1 MYIKHIYINNMSS
14 NNRILRIYKSRVNIL
29 KQLGKQGFNVTD
41 YSEFSI
47 NEIDTMFSNKQLD
60 MLVTN
65 ENSDNKAYVKYYLD
79 AKQMRPQ
86 YLDEII
92 EDLFLVDTVL
102 TKEDTLVIIVDSEPN
117 DTIIAKVNY
126 LYNHDGIF
134 VVIHNINRLQFNIL
148 EHNLVP
154 PIKILTESET
164 VQLLKNYN
172 LKDVTQL
179 PEIGRFD
186 PQSLAILLRP
196 GQVCEIERKS
206 VTAMKYEYYRVC
218 V

>member
-1 MYIKHIYINNMSS
+1 
-14 NNRILRIYKSRVNIL
+14 
-29 KQLGKQGFNVTD
+29 
-41 YSEFSI
+41 
-47 NEIDTMFSNKQLD
+47 MFSNKQLD
-60 MLVTN
+60 MLVTK
-65 ENSDNKAYVKYYLD
+65 ENTDSKTYVKYYLD

-92 EDLFLVDTVL
+92 EDLFLADTVL
-102 TKEDTLVIIVDSEPN
+102 TKDDTLIIIIDSEPN

-126 LYNHDGIF
+126 LYDHDGIF
-134 VVIHNINRLQFNIL
+134 VVIHNISRLQFNIL
-148 EHNLVP
+148 EHSLVP
-154 PIKILTESET
+154 PIRILSEGET
-164 VQLLKNYN
+164 TQLLSKYN

-186 PQSLAILLRP
+186 PQALAISLRP

>member
-1 MYIKHIYINNMSS
+1 MSS

-29 KQLGKQGFNVTD
+29 KQLGNQGYNVTD

-65 ENSDNKAYVKYYLD
+65 ENTDKKTYVKYYLD
-79 AKQMRPQ
+79 AKQVRPQ

-92 EDLFLVDTVL
+92 EDLFLADTVL
-102 TKEDTLVIIVDSEPN
+102 TKDDTLVIIIDGEPN
-117 DTIIAKVNY
+117 ETIISKVNY
-126 LYNHDGIF
+126 LYDHDGIF
-134 VVIHNINRLQFNIL
+134 VVIHNISRLQFNIL
-148 EHNLVP
+148 EHSLVP
-154 PIKILTESET
+154 PIKILTEGET
-164 VQLLKNYN
+164 SQLLGKYN
-172 LKDVTQL
+172 LKDITQL
-179 PEIGRFD
+179 PEISRFD
-186 PQSLAILLRP
+186 PQALAIAMRP

-206 VTAMKYEYYRVC
+206 VTALKYEYYRVC

>member
-1 MYIKHIYINNMSS
+1 MSS

-29 KQLGKQGFNVTD
+29 KQLGNQGYNVTD

-65 ENSDNKAYVKYYLD
+65 ENNDKKTYVKYYLD
-79 AKQMRPQ
+79 AKQVRPQ

-92 EDLFLVDTVL
+92 EDLFLADTVL
-102 TKEDTLVIIVDSEPN
+102 TKDDTLVIIIDGEPN
-117 DTIIAKVNY
+117 DTIVSKVNY
-126 LYNHDGIF
+126 LYDHDGIF
-134 VVIHNINRLQFNIL
+134 VVIHNISRLQFNIL
-148 EHNLVP
+148 EHSLVP
-154 PIKILTESET
+154 PIKILTEGET
-164 VQLLKNYN
+164 SQLLGKYN
-172 LKDVTQL
+172 LKDITQL
-179 PEIGRFD
+179 PEISRFD
-186 PQSLAILLRP
+186 PQALAIALRP
-196 GQVCEIERKS
+196 GQVCAIERKS

>member
-1 MYIKHIYINNMSS
+1 MSS

-29 KQLGKQGFNVTD
+29 KQLGNQGYNVTD

-65 ENSDNKAYVKYYLD
+65 ENTDKKTYVKYYLD
-79 AKQMRPQ
+79 AKQVRPQ

-92 EDLFLVDTVL
+92 EDLFLADTVL
-102 TKEDTLVIIVDSEPN
+102 TKDDTLVIIIDGEPN
-117 DTIIAKVNY
+117 ETIVSKVNY
-126 LYNHDGIF
+126 LYDHDDIF
-134 VVIHNINRLQFNIL
+134 VVIHNISRLQFNLL
-148 EHNLVP
+148 EHSLVP
-154 PIKILTESET
+154 PIKILTEGET
-164 VQLLKNYN
+164 SQLMVKYN
-172 LKDVTQL
+172 LKDITQL
-179 PEIGRFD
+179 PEISRFD
-186 PQSLAILLRP
+186 PQALAIALRP

>member
-1 MYIKHIYINNMSS
+1 MSS

-29 KQLGKQGFNVTD
+29 KQLGNQGYNVTD

-47 NEIDTMFSNKQLD
+47 NEIDTMFTNKQLD

-65 ENSDNKAYVKYYLD
+65 ENTDKKTYVKYYLD
-79 AKQMRPQ
+79 AKQVRPQ

-92 EDLFLVDTVL
+92 EDLFLADTVL
-102 TKEDTLVIIVDSEPN
+102 TKDDTLVIIIDGEPN
-117 DTIIAKVNY
+117 DTIISKVNY
-126 LYNHDGIF
+126 LYDHDGIF
-134 VVIHNINRLQFNIL
+134 VVIHNISRLQFNLL
-148 EHNLVP
+148 EHSLVP
-154 PIKILTESET
+154 PIKILTEGET
-164 VQLLKNYN
+164 SKLMVKYN
-172 LKDVTQL
+172 LKDITQL
-179 PEIGRFD
+179 PEISRFD
-186 PQSLAILLRP
+186 PQALAIALRP

>member
-1 MYIKHIYINNMSS
+1 MSS

-29 KQLGKQGFNVTD
+29 KQLGTQGYNVTD

-60 MLVTN
+60 MLVTK
-65 ENSDNKAYVKYYLD
+65 ENADTKTYVKYYLD
-79 AKQMRPQ
+79 AKQVRPQ

-102 TKEDTLVIIVDSEPN
+102 NKDDTLVIIIDGEPN

-134 VVIHNINRLQFNIL
+134 VVIHNISRLQFNIL
-148 EHNLVP
+148 EHSLVP
-154 PIKILTESET
+154 PIKILTEGET
-164 VQLLKNYN
+164 AQLMGKYN
-172 LKDVTQL
+172 LKDMTQL
-179 PEIGRFD
+179 PEISRFD
-186 PQSLAILLRP
+186 PQALAISLRP

>member
-1 MYIKHIYINNMSS
+1 
-14 NNRILRIYKSRVNIL
+14 
-29 KQLGKQGFNVTD
+29 
-41 YSEFSI
+41 
-47 NEIDTMFSNKQLD
+47 MFSNKQLD

>member
-1 MYIKHIYINNMSS
+1 MSS

-29 KQLGKQGFNVTD
+29 KQLGNQGYNVTD

-65 ENSDNKAYVKYYLD
+65 ENTDKKTYVKYYLD
-79 AKQMRPQ
+79 AKQVRPQ

-92 EDLFLVDTVL
+92 EDLFSVETIL
-102 TKEDTLVIIVDSEPN
+102 TKDDTLVIIIDGEPN
-117 DTIIAKVNY
+117 DTIISKVNY
-126 LYNHDGIF
+126 VYNHDGIF
-134 VVIHNINRLQFNIL
+134 VVIHNISRLQYNIL
-148 EHNLVP
+148 EHTLVP
-154 PIKILTESET
+154 PIRILTEGET
-164 VQLLKNYN
+164 NQIMGKYN
-172 LKDVTQL
+172 MKDITQF
-179 PEIGRFD
+179 PEISRFD
-186 PQSLAILLRP
+186 PQALAIALRP

-206 VTAMKYEYYRVC
+206 VTVMKYEYYRVC

>member
-1 MYIKHIYINNMSS
+1 MSS

-29 KQLGKQGFNVTD
+29 KQLGNQGYNVTD

-47 NEIDTMFSNKQLD
+47 NEIDTMFTNKQLD

-65 ENSDNKAYVKYYLD
+65 ENTDKKTYVKYYLD
-79 AKQMRPQ
+79 AKQVRPQ

-92 EDLFLVDTVL
+92 EDLFLADTVL
-102 TKEDTLVIIVDSEPN
+102 TKDDTLVIIIDGEPN
-117 DTIIAKVNY
+117 ETIISKVNY
-126 LYNHDGIF
+126 LYDHDGIF
-134 VVIHNINRLQFNIL
+134 VVIHNISRLQFNLL
-148 EHNLVP
+148 EHSLVP
-154 PIKILTESET
+154 PIKILTEGET
-164 VQLLKNYN
+164 SQLMVKYN
-172 LKDVTQL
+172 LKDITQL
-179 PEIGRFD
+179 PEISRFD
-186 PQSLAILLRP
+186 PQALAIALRP

>member
-1 MYIKHIYINNMSS
+1 MSS
-14 NNRILRIYKSRVNIL
+14 NNRILLLYKSRVNIL
-29 KQLGKQGFNVTD
+29 KQLGNQGYNVTD

-65 ENSDNKAYVKYYLD
+65 ENTDKKTYVKYYLD
-79 AKQMRPQ
+79 AKQVRPQ

-92 EDLFLVDTVL
+92 EDLFLADTVL
-102 TKEDTLVIIVDSEPN
+102 TKDDTLVIIIDGEPN
-117 DTIIAKVNY
+117 ETIVSKVNY
-126 LYNHDGIF
+126 LYDHDGIF
-134 VVIHNINRLQFNIL
+134 VVIHNISRLQFNLL
-148 EHNLVP
+148 EHSLVP
-154 PIKILTESET
+154 PIKILTEGET
-164 VQLLKNYN
+164 SQLMVKYN
-172 LKDVTQL
+172 LKDITQL
-179 PEIGRFD
+179 PEISRFD
-186 PQSLAILLRP
+186 PQALAIALRP